1 MPPSAEVE
9 PVRFVLVHGG
19 FHGAW
24 CWAKLTPELEALG
37 HDVVAIDLPG
47 AGERMHERANL
58 ASWRGALREV
68 IDDGDV
74 LVGHSQGG
82 FGISLAADEVP
93 DKIARLVYL
102 SAAVPIQGRSQ
113 VEAAP
118 QANDWPETIGMR
130 EEEYRAI
137 VELPEQGPCVAFT
150 NPEAANR
157 VFYHDCTPEDQ
168 AWAFEHL
175 TPLVVEPTLEVI
187 DIPRFWAAPIP
198 RDFIVCTDDR
208 SHPLSSDNE
217 FMRRLGL
224 DTAYS
229 IRSSHSPF
237 VSRPAETA
245 RLLDLCVRGTLS

>member
-1 MPPSAEVE
+1 
-9 PVRFVLVHGG
+9 VRFVLVHGG

-24 CWAKLTPELEALG
+24 CWAKLTPELEVLG
-37 HDVVAIDLPG
+37 HEVVAIDLPG
-47 AGERMHERANL
+47 AGERMHERATL

-68 IDDGDV
+68 VEDGDV

-102 SAAVPIQGRSQ
+102 SAAVPIQGKSQ
-113 VEAAP
+113 IEAAP
-118 QANDWPETIGMR
+118 QANDWPETIGLP
-130 EEEYRAI
+130 EEDYRAI
-137 VELPEQGPCVAFT
+137 IELPEQGPCVAIT
-150 NPEAANR
+150 NPEAANK

-168 AWAFEHL
+168 AWAFERL
-175 TPLVVEPTLEVI
+175 TPLVIAPTLEPF
-187 DIPRFWAAPIP
+187 DIPRFWEAPIP
-198 RDFIVCTDDR
+198 RDFIMCSDDY
-208 SHPLSSDNE
+208 SHPVSSDNE

-224 DTAYS
+224 STCFS

-245 RLLDLCVRGTLS
+245 QLLDLCARGTLS